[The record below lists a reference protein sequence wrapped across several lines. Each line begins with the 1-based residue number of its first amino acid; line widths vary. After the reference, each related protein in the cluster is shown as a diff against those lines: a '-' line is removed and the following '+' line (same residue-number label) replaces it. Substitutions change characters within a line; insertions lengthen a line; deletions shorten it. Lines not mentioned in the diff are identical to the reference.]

1 MGGMI
6 MNKDTLKYKLKKQ
19 RLAQKAIDNENK
31 GWFYNTPTPIFIPKK
46 QFKK

>member
-1 MGGMI
+1 MI
-6 MNKDTLKYKLKKQ
+6 DKHSKIFKLRKQ
-19 RLAQKAIDNENK
+19 RKEQKRIDNENK